1 MHRKQ
6 GEERAEVVRQRTSA
20 QQAGEM
26 KRIFGNENKRCH
38 KRRGSYDPNEGRTL
52 ETCTG
57 LERSLH
63 GHIVE
68 VNQEGVLPWVT
79 QGSG

>member
-1 MHRKQ
+1 MRRKQ
-6 GEERAEVVRQRTSA
+6 GEEQAEVVRQRTSA
-20 QQAGEM
+20 YQAGEM
-26 KRIFGNENKRCH
+26 KDYLAMNQRYQ
-38 KRRGSYDPNEGRTL
+38 KRRGSYDQNERRTSQ
-52 ETCTG
+52 TCTG